1 MDKPPINAKNN
12 KPPCKQ
18 SMSHQV
24 DKKVALKLHAKRHK
38 LPGVWFGLGLMGVVG
53 WSVALPT
60 LLGIALGVWLDASI
74 NDSRSYT
81 LIFLLAG
88 LTLGCFIAWNWVSKE
103 YAVMHSLSVNTRGT
117 TKSNAKSTAKSNAKK
132 LKKTD
137 KNKEL
142 TSNGTS
148 NDTH

>member
-12 KPPCKQ
+12 RPPRKQ

-38 LPGVWFGLGLMGVVG
+38 HPGVWFGLGLMGVVG

-74 NDSRSYT
+74 NDSRAYT

-103 YAVMHSLSVNTRGT
+103 YAAMHSLSVHTTST
-117 TKSNAKSTAKSNAKK
+117 TKGNAEPKAKK
-132 LKKTD
+132 LNKTD